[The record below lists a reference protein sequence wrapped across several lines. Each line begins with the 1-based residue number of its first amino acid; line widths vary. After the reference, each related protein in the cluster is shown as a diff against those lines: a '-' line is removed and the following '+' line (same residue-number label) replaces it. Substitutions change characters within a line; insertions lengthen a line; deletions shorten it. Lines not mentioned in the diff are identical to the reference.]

1 MSVIDCHINISS
13 NGSWFNTNH
22 VASYENI
29 TIQIEEAGIDKA
41 VLIAMP
47 GACNNDYFY
56 NDIINRDKFWI
67 FGNIDFQ
74 NIDLS
79 FKQITELN
87 LDGVKIHPRFQ
98 NVSFHEL
105 DMLGVLS
112 RLNDLALPLMI
123 CGWQQ
128 SSTICIKELCPLNVD
143 LYAKK
148 YSHIKFIISHLGGH
162 KFWDAFTVA
171 RSNNN
176 VFLDCSYFLSIFKN
190 TSLEN
195 DFFTMLPFIDKKVFF
210 GSDYPEV
217 CISEYKDYFMSKVTH
232 LESKKTSNV
241 LSLNI
246 NHLFE
251 SPS

>member
-13 NGSWFNTNH
+13 NGSWFNTNYI
-22 VASYENI
+22 ASYENI
-29 TIQIEEAGIDKA
+29 NIQTEEAGIEKA

-56 NDIINRDKFWI
+56 NDTINRDKFWI

-79 FKQITELN
+79 FKQIIELN
-87 LDGVKIHPRFQ
+87 LDGVKVHPRFQ
-98 NVSFHEL
+98 NVSLHEL
-105 DMLGVLS
+105 DELGVFT

-128 SSTICIKELCPLNVD
+128 SSILCIKELCPLNVD
-143 LYAKK
+143 MYAKK
-148 YSHIKFIISHLGGH
+148 YTRIKFIISHLGGH

-171 RSNNN
+171 RSNKN

-190 TSLEN
+190 TSLEK
-195 DFFTMLPFIDKKVFF
+195 DFFTILPFIDKKVFY
-210 GSDYPEV
+210 GSDFPEV
-217 CISEYKDYFMSKVTH
+217 SILEYKDYFIKKIDHLTTDKVN
-232 LESKKTSNV
+232 NV
-241 LSLNI
+241 AFDNI
-246 NHLFE
+246 NRFFNTPL
-251 SPS
+251 